1 MTSSQSSSTSSNSS
15 WFELGDW
22 DQPWNVVDTLGLQ
35 ILPQKSKLEKS
46 IMSKFSFDK
55 HNEFSDVQLFTLQNS
70 GRFFNLLDLLK
81 FPRQPLQSSIF
92 CCFYTKSYRCK
103 PQRFLQ
109 RRICVDC
116 CYWDPSKCFLEDSH
130 SGKLEDLMSET
141 FHSSYNPEFRNHF
154 SAETKT
160 HQIVYESKY
169 SPPNLTIFFEE
180 LGISSKLQYK
190 DGFAV
195 NLDYLSDQNRK
206 KGESVIY
213 I

>member
-22 DQPWNVVDTLGLQ
+22 DQPWNGVDTLGLQ

-109 RRICVDC
+109 REAFQLQKQWNLAISPKWWWPPPTPCPPSGVGTFLNLGL
-116 CYWDPSKCFLEDSH
+116 YWNGLTPLPPPKINLGLFLTWD
-130 SGKLEDLMSET
+130 
-141 FHSSYNPEFRNHF
+141 
-154 SAETKT
+154 
-160 HQIVYESKY
+160 
-169 SPPNLTIFFEE
+169 FFETE
-180 LGISSKLQYK
+180 WPPKNSLKQVEYEKYWYKINQYEWYNGIF
-190 DGFAV
+190 GHV
-195 NLDYLSDQNRK
+195 
-206 KGESVIY
+206 
-213 I
+213 